1 MAPPKKELK
10 LDRSIVEGPIPA
22 AVWRI
27 AWPTMVQNMIGG
39 LQGVIDHALVGN
51 FVGFTANAAIG
62 VSWQIFL
69 VVMVFV
75 SSLFIGMGVLAA
87 RFAGAGDRA
96 QVNRVVYQAFITAIG
111 LALLVLAPVGYF
123 SAPWL
128 LALVHATDAVR
139 HEATPFLRIM
149 FTCSIGMMLFFMLG
163 GALRAA
169 GDAKTPLRLGIAMT
183 VLNIVLNI
191 VLIRGLGPIPALGTA
206 GAAIGTCIAS
216 GSVGLF
222 AVRQLWSGAWV
233 ISFKGLPS
241 YRPDWEVI
249 RQLFSFGLP
258 AGVQGIAM
266 NVAGVLL
273 LRFIGSLAL
282 SAESQAAWSV
292 AYTELFSFITWTSVG
307 LMGASSTVAGQNL
320 GAGHPDRAAQ
330 AALAASKLG
339 IGVAAFFGTLY
350 LVMPRTLLGVFGMT
364 SGALIRHRRRVAA
377 LPRAVGLLHY
387 RRAQLHGR
395 AAGHGR
401 HAEPAR
407 HLDHQPDHRAAGH
420 LHRGADV
427 LDARGAPHLDGGR
440 VRALYPCGALGDA
453 VPAGQVARDQGGAGQ
468 REGMIA
474 PHGRRYRGNWLPSI
488 PFTILSAFL

>member
-364 SGALIRHRRRVAA
+364 SGLSSDIAVELLRYLALSGFFITVALSYTGGLQGTGDTRSPLVISIISQIIVPLGICTVVQTFWTLEARHIWTAVVCGHFT
-377 LPRAVGLLHY
+377 RAVLSVLRFRQGKW
-387 RRAQLHGR
+387 RAIKV
-395 AAGHGR
+395 
-401 HAEPAR
+401 E
-407 HLDHQPDHRAAGH
+407 
-420 LHRGADV
+420 
-427 LDARGAPHLDGGR
+427 
-440 VRALYPCGALGDA
+440 LG
-453 VPAGQVARDQGGAGQ
+453 
-468 REGMIA
+468 
-474 PHGRRYRGNWLPSI
+474 
-488 PFTILSAFL
+488 SAKA

>member
-364 SGALIRHRRRVAA
+364 SGLSSDIAVELLRYLALSGFFITVALSYTGGLQGTGDTRSPLVISIISQIIVPLGICTVVQTFWTLEA
-377 LPRAVGLLHY
+377 HHIWTAVVCGHFTRAVLSVMRFQQGKW
-387 RRAQLHGR
+387 RAIKV
-395 AAGHGR
+395 
-401 HAEPAR
+401 E
-407 HLDHQPDHRAAGH
+407 
-420 LHRGADV
+420 
-427 LDARGAPHLDGGR
+427 
-440 VRALYPCGALGDA
+440 LG
-453 VPAGQVARDQGGAGQ
+453 
-468 REGMIA
+468 
-474 PHGRRYRGNWLPSI
+474 
-488 PFTILSAFL
+488 SAKA